1 MATWTTLPEQTV
13 RISARVTSFTVV
25 CDACAQSTIA
35 DGYGGAIVHGSLPL
49 ERHHGRLTC
58 PNGHEL
64 LVERSS
70 H

>member
-13 RISARVTSFTVV
+13 RISSRVTSFTVV

-35 DGYGGAIVHGSLPL
+35 DGYGASIVHGTLPL

-58 PNGHEL
+58 PKGHEL
-64 LVERSS
+64 LVERNGR
-70 H
+70 

>member
-1 MATWTTLPEQTV
+1 MPTWTTLPQQTV
-13 RISARVTSFTVV
+13 RISSRVTSFTVV
-25 CDACAQSTIA
+25 CDACVQSAMA
-35 DGYGGAIVHGSLPL
+35 DGYSASIVHGSLPL

-70 H
+70 R

>member
-13 RISARVTSFTVV
+13 RISSRVTSFTVV
-25 CDACAQSTIA
+25 CDACAQSTFA
-35 DGYGGAIVHGSLPL
+35 DGYSASIVHGTLPL

-58 PNGHEL
+58 SKGHEL

-70 H
+70 R